1 MRHTNKEEEGSK
13 GIIWEAWGALW
24 SVCFGSLPSF
34 DSHSVSRS
42 TSTEVTHGG
51 AGANSRPRNALRSLE
66 MLFQRGLMLPVGMEQ
81 LVGRYAVPRR
91 DFDTL
96 VGCMVVLVAI
106 LNNVVNMVL
115 ENQLNT
121 FKQG

>member
-1 MRHTNKEEEGSK
+1 
-13 GIIWEAWGALW
+13 
-24 SVCFGSLPSF
+24 
-34 DSHSVSRS
+34 
-42 TSTEVTHGG
+42 
-51 AGANSRPRNALRSLE
+51 

-81 LVGRYAVPRR
+81 LMVVRSAVRRR

-106 LNNVVNMVL
+106 LKNVLNMVL

>member
-1 MRHTNKEEEGSK
+1 
-13 GIIWEAWGALW
+13 
-24 SVCFGSLPSF
+24 
-34 DSHSVSRS
+34 
-42 TSTEVTHGG
+42 
-51 AGANSRPRNALRSLE
+51 
-66 MLFQRGLMLPVGMEQ
+66 MLVQRGLMLPVGMEQ
-81 LVGRYAVPRR
+81 LVGRYAAWRR

-106 LNNVVNMVL
+106 LNNVLNMVL

>member
-1 MRHTNKEEEGSK
+1 
-13 GIIWEAWGALW
+13 
-24 SVCFGSLPSF
+24 
-34 DSHSVSRS
+34 
-42 TSTEVTHGG
+42 
-51 AGANSRPRNALRSLE
+51 

-81 LVGRYAVPRR
+81 LVGRYAAWRR

-96 VGCMVVLVAI
+96 VGCMVVLVVI
-106 LNNVVNMVL
+106 IDTVVNMVL

>member
-1 MRHTNKEEEGSK
+1 
-13 GIIWEAWGALW
+13 
-24 SVCFGSLPSF
+24 
-34 DSHSVSRS
+34 
-42 TSTEVTHGG
+42 
-51 AGANSRPRNALRSLE
+51 

-81 LVGRYAVPRR
+81 LVGRYAAWRR

>member
-1 MRHTNKEEEGSK
+1 
-13 GIIWEAWGALW
+13 
-24 SVCFGSLPSF
+24 
-34 DSHSVSRS
+34 
-42 TSTEVTHGG
+42 
-51 AGANSRPRNALRSLE
+51 
-66 MLFQRGLMLPVGMEQ
+66 MLVQRGLMLPVGMEQ
-81 LVGRYAVPRR
+81 LVGRYVAWRR

>member
-1 MRHTNKEEEGSK
+1 
-13 GIIWEAWGALW
+13 
-24 SVCFGSLPSF
+24 
-34 DSHSVSRS
+34 
-42 TSTEVTHGG
+42 
-51 AGANSRPRNALRSLE
+51 
-66 MLFQRGLMLPVGMEQ
+66 MLVQRALMLPVGMEQ
-81 LVGRYAVPRR
+81 LVGRYAAWRR

-106 LNNVVNMVL
+106 LNNVCNMVL

>member
-1 MRHTNKEEEGSK
+1 
-13 GIIWEAWGALW
+13 
-24 SVCFGSLPSF
+24 
-34 DSHSVSRS
+34 
-42 TSTEVTHGG
+42 
-51 AGANSRPRNALRSLE
+51 
-66 MLFQRGLMLPVGMEQ
+66 MLPVGMEQ

-96 VGCMVVLVAI
+96 VGCMVMYVVVI
-106 LNNVVNMVL
+106 DTVVNMVL

>member
-1 MRHTNKEEEGSK
+1 
-13 GIIWEAWGALW
+13 
-24 SVCFGSLPSF
+24 
-34 DSHSVSRS
+34 
-42 TSTEVTHGG
+42 
-51 AGANSRPRNALRSLE
+51 
-66 MLFQRGLMLPVGMEQ
+66 MLIQRGLMLPMGMEQ
-81 LVGRYAVPRR
+81 LVGRYAAWRR

-106 LNNVVNMVL
+106 LNNVCNMVL

>member
-1 MRHTNKEEEGSK
+1 
-13 GIIWEAWGALW
+13 
-24 SVCFGSLPSF
+24 
-34 DSHSVSRS
+34 
-42 TSTEVTHGG
+42 
-51 AGANSRPRNALRSLE
+51 
-66 MLFQRGLMLPVGMEQ
+66 MLIQRGLTLPVGMKQ
-81 LVGRYAVPRR
+81 LVARYAAWRR

>member
-1 MRHTNKEEEGSK
+1 
-13 GIIWEAWGALW
+13 
-24 SVCFGSLPSF
+24 
-34 DSHSVSRS
+34 
-42 TSTEVTHGG
+42 
-51 AGANSRPRNALRSLE
+51 

-81 LVGRYAVPRR
+81 LVGRYAAWRR

-106 LNNVVNMVL
+106 LKNVLNMVL